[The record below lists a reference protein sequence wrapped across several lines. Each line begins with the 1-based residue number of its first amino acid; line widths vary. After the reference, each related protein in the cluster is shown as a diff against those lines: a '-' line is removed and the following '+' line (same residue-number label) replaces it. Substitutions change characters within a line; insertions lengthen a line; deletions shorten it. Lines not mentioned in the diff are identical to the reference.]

1 MSENKRKRLTDE
13 VQVAETQER
22 VSTPK
27 KEVKVENWLNSVG
40 DFDWQ
45 AYEASCVSHVR
56 KANPHVKTQNGDR
69 VFSRESY
76 AQKLYEVYIGSKEQV
91 HSELEAG
98 EIVDGKIF
106 AITSDWISVDVNY
119 RELVYVKTSK
129 EPRYIIE
136 DYRVGDQVSVLINTS
151 IGNELGHVSGSI
163 SGGMKQR
170 IFSELQ
176 NGIESADTA
185 WVGNVTALIENGGYV
200 VNIQGV
206 DCFMPGSLAG
216 INKLHDFNSIVGQ
229 DIYVVPVSFSIE
241 RGTIVVSHRKYLQ
254 ALIPGAIQDLRSN
267 IEQKQT
273 GFVTGTAKFGIFCE
287 FKDCLTG
294 MIHTNDLDEETSAKF
309 KSRQIKPGDQIEF
322 WVKDIISDTK
332 ITLSQK
338 VETIHNPWADIE
350 KRFKVPCN
358 VEAVVKT
365 KKDYGLFI
373 TIEEGLVGLLH
384 VSELADGIMDI
395 YKPGDKITVQLN
407 RIDKESQKIF
417 LKLPK

>member
-1 MSENKRKRLTDE
+1 MSENKRKRLEDD
-13 VQVAETQER
+13 VHVAETQER
-22 VSTPK
+22 VSTL
-27 KEVKVENWLNSVG
+27 KEVKVENWLNSIG

-76 AQKLYEVYIGSKEQV
+76 AQKLYEVYIGSKGQFIPGLV
-91 HSELEAG
+91 SG

-136 DYRVGDQVSVLINTS
+136 EYRIGDQVSVLINTS
-151 IGNELGHVSGSI
+151 SGDETGHVSGSI

-170 IFSELQ
+170 IFTELQ

-185 WVGNVTALIENGGYV
+185 WVGSVSALIENGGYV
-200 VNIQGV
+200 INIQGV

-216 INKLHDFNSIVGQ
+216 INKLHDFDSIVGQ
-229 DIYVVPVSFSIE
+229 DIYVVPVSFSVE

-254 ALIPGAIQDLRSN
+254 ALIPGAIQDLKSN
-267 IEQKQT
+267 VEQKQI

-309 KSRQIKPGDQIEF
+309 KSRQIKSGDQIEF
-322 WVKDIISDTK
+322 WVKDIISNTK

-338 VETIHNPWADIE
+338 AESIHNPWTDIE

-358 VEAVVKT
+358 IEAIVKT

-384 VSELADGIMDI
+384 VSELAEGVMDI

-417 LKLPK
+417 LKLPV